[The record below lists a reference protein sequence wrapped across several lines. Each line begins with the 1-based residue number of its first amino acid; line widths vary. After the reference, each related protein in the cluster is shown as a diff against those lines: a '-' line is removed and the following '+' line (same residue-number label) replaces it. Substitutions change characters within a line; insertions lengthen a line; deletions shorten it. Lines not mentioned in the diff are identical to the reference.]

1 MFATKYAPRRTWAG
15 VTDRG
20 ANETGLSRG
29 RIMGWVLALVAALLV
44 ALSGCGEV
52 SPEKPKPTV
61 EEIRAARAGVEV
73 EKPGQTPMINT
84 TTQVMPSGVSLSF
97 YRSWGVKE
105 TAVDA
110 LGRIGEAAVPQLIAA
125 LSDADPH
132 VRAQAGRALARIGPP
147 AKEAVPILTQR
158 LDDPDEDVRQAAAR
172 ALGQIGPAAAD
183 AVPALV
189 SLIESTDGRA
199 TEAAT
204 HIPAGPPPRQ

>member
-1 MFATKYAPRRTWAG
+1 MSATSNAPRRHWPGIAG
-15 VTDRG
+15 RVG
-20 ANETGLSRG
+20 NEAGLSRG
-29 RIMGWVLALVAALLV
+29 RLAAWALAVLAALVV
-44 ALSGCGEV
+44 ALSGCGQAA
-52 SPEKPKPTV
+52 PEKPKPTV
-61 EEIRAARAGVEV
+61 KEILAARASVEA
-73 EKPGQTPMINT
+73 EKPSQPATIST
-84 TTQVMPSGVSLSF
+84 TTAPAGVSLSL

-125 LSDADPH
+125 LSDADPR

-199 TEAAT
+199 AEAST

>member
-1 MFATKYAPRRTWAG
+1 MNATSNAPHRHWPGLAG
-15 VTDRG
+15 RAGD
-20 ANETGLSRG
+20 ETGFSAG
-29 RIMGWVLALVAALLV
+29 RLAAWVLAVLAALAI
-44 ALSGCGEV
+44 ALSGCGQAA
-52 SPEKPKPTV
+52 PEKPKPTV
-61 EEIRAARAGVEV
+61 EEIRAARASVEV
-73 EKPGQTPMINT
+73 EKPVQPPMIST
-84 TTQVMPSGVSLSF
+84 TTQSVPSGVTLSL

-110 LGRIGEAAVPQLIAA
+110 LGRIGAAAVPELTAA
-125 LSDADPH
+125 LSDTDPR

-199 TEAAT
+199 AEATT